1 MRNKVLVVGF
11 ALISAFAVAQAGNSK
26 TDAAASTDP
35 KQGQAKAKVT
45 PEKMEAGSENIKK
58 NGGVQIK
65 PTNASPM
72 ASDDWNQQRST
83 SANGNGT
90 TGTATSGSTEVKAP
104 RDVATGQASGKR
116 QHSPVTLKQAD
127 EQQPAS
133 PKK

>member
-58 NGGVQIK
+58 NGVQIK
-65 PTNASPM
+65 STNASPT
-72 ASDDWNQQRST
+72 ASDDWNQQRSA